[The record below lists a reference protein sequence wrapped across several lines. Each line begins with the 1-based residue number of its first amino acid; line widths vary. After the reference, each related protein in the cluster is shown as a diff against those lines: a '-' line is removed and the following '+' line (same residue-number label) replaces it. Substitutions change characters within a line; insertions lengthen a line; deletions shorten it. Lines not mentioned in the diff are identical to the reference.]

1 MKSRINKIMRILAID
16 TSTKVCSVA
25 LFNKG
30 EIRSVVRS
38 SSKKPAEIVLSM
50 IQNLLSESEIYLNQ
64 LNALAYNRGPGSFTG
79 LRIGISIAQGI
90 GLGLDLPLIGISSLA
105 VLAENAW
112 HLTRIKR
119 VLVALN
125 AYMGQIYW
133 AEYQRIN
140 LSNSCWKGVE
150 TETILNPL
158 EVKSKI
164 SNLNGIWC
172 VAGNG
177 WYTYQYL
184 KDLKKVYVSTPVS
197 IPIANNILPLAIV
210 EYKEGKIF
218 SADCSS
224 VEPYYIRNDLLWKK
238 LPGRT

>member
-1 MKSRINKIMRILAID
+1 MRILAID

-25 LFNKG
+25 LFNHG
-30 EIRSVVRS
+30 EISSIVRS
-38 SSKKPAEIVLSM
+38 SAKKHAQIVLSM
-50 IQNLLSESEIYLNQ
+50 IHNLLSKSEIYLNQ
-64 LNALAYNRGPGSFTG
+64 LNVLAYNRGPGSFTG

-125 AYMGQIYW
+125 AYMGEIYW

-140 LSNSCWKGVE
+140 LSNPCWKGVE
-150 TETILNPL
+150 TETILKPL

-164 SNLNGIWC
+164 SKLNGIWC

-177 WYTYQYL
+177 WYTYPDL
-184 KDLKKVYVSTPVS
+184 KDLKRLYVSTPVS
-197 IPIANNILPLAIV
+197 IPVANNILPLAII
-210 EYKEGKIF
+210 EYKEGNIF
-218 SADCSS
+218 SAACS
-224 VEPYYIRNDLLWKK
+224 VEPYYIRNNLLWKK